1 MYLIFENNNL
11 KLVTTEDPNSSDS
24 IIILNENSVVK
35 EVADDFVIEYRI
47 ITLVD
52 NEINSVP
59 EDLVALAQ
67 STILPM
73 LRFERDNRLK
83 ETDIWGLQ
91 DYPASSQQL
100 AYRQALRDITDS
112 YNSLDTVV
120 WPTKP

>member
-11 KLVTTEDPNSSDS
+11 KLVTTEDPNSSES
-24 IIILNENSVVK
+24 IIILNENSVVR
-35 EVADDFVIEYRI
+35 EVADDFAIEHRI
-47 ITLVD
+47 ITLD
-52 NEINSVP
+52 NNDIKSVH

-112 YNSLDTVV
+112 YDSLDGVV

>member
-11 KLVTTEDPNSSDS
+11 KFVTTEDPNSSES
-24 IIILNENSVVK
+24 IIILNENSVVR
-35 EVADDFVIEYRI
+35 EVADDFAIEHRI
-47 ITLVD
+47 ITLD
-52 NEINSVP
+52 NNDIKSVH

-67 STILPM
+67 SSVLPM

>member
-11 KLVTTEDPNSSDS
+11 KFVTTEDPNSSES
-24 IIILNENSVVK
+24 IIILNENSVVR
-35 EVADDFVIEYRI
+35 EVADDFAIEHRI
-47 ITLVD
+47 ITLD
-52 NEINSVP
+52 NNDIKSVH

-67 STILPM
+67 SSVLPM

-112 YNSLDTVV
+112 YDSLDGVV